1 MPPIN
6 VDKKLFRCLS
16 DPGYRQN
23 VCCVR
28 PRSGFSSAIRFQL
41 PITNSTYNPAVQPP
55 PRPAAGL
62 RSTTSNCSADHPPGD
77 NRFFRKQLRPK
88 AGSRL
93 TRRQPPV
100 LGSREK
106 RNSAPEGRPLLLGLI
121 LRALCVARPG
131 AKTRGQQDGPS
142 SVAPSSTSQSSRPCP
157 HAGRRVSPLR

>member
-1 MPPIN
+1 MYFSLGECSP
-6 VDKKLFRCLS
+6 S
-16 DPGYRQN
+16 
-23 VCCVR
+23 
-28 PRSGFSSAIRFQL
+28 SGKPNPMNL
-41 PITNSTYNPAVQPP
+41 NPAVQPP

-157 HAGRRVSPLR
+157 HAGRRVSPLTEPSQLGISKAEMRFIFNKGTAKVSTTF